1 MWRGTVWGPHCPLRG
16 GPRSPECLLPHYQA
30 RALQSSTLGSEEE
43 LVDGLTYSIFLD
55 LGQREP
61 EPSVHGT
68 EVPKHR
74 TPWTRVRRKWRK
86 RTARV
91 EPAPN
96 TSQSAPELTLLPE
109 DADQLTTGQRLPRP
123 SPSPRMGRARRLAW
137 EPEHAPRVH
146 HDSQPS
152 STLEDQVHHHLVQ
165 EMYLGPTVAELQAL
179 RRRRPRWHAWYLL
192 CHHYLQPVQELPETP
207 VLELQPA
214 SRASVC
220 AEPGDVPAVAS
231 VPVLAASTW
240 DIPGV
245 VSGPELQPH
254 DPLSPG
260 PRAPAGTALGQ
271 GEPDVGLEP
280 TRPCTASTQDMWR
293 KEEPPILVFA
303 PRLVAKQLT
312 LMCAELFM
320 KVRYSE
326 CQAYLWHQPQTG
338 TIEHIAPTIHKV
350 MKQIE
355 ATVRLVTT
363 SCLGTPSMTAQDRA
377 RVVEFWIRV
386 AEECWYLRNHAALH
400 AIVSALQCPA
410 IRHLDSTWSHV
421 SWESSWIYKKLKNTD
436 KGVNRKQLLE
446 EARAIVKQQL
456 WAVRAS
462 QDVKKQGMVPFLG
475 VFLDDLLAD
484 QLPEHDEEVTNILY
498 QIMMHKRVAR
508 LYDLEPDER
517 FQSFFQTVE
526 LLDEEQSYRLSCQVE
541 PPGQGPGRKGALQLF
556 RSHV

>member
-1 MWRGTVWGPHCPLRG
+1 
-16 GPRSPECLLPHYQA
+16 
-30 RALQSSTLGSEEE
+30 
-43 LVDGLTYSIFLD
+43 
-55 LGQREP
+55 
-61 EPSVHGT
+61 
-68 EVPKHR
+68 
-74 TPWTRVRRKWRK
+74 
-86 RTARV
+86 
-91 EPAPN
+91 
-96 TSQSAPELTLLPE
+96 
-109 DADQLTTGQRLPRP
+109 
-123 SPSPRMGRARRLAW
+123 
-137 EPEHAPRVH
+137 
-146 HDSQPS
+146 
-152 STLEDQVHHHLVQ
+152 
-165 EMYLGPTVAELQAL
+165 
-179 RRRRPRWHAWYLL
+179 
-192 CHHYLQPVQELPETP
+192 
-207 VLELQPA
+207 
-214 SRASVC
+214 
-220 AEPGDVPAVAS
+220 
-231 VPVLAASTW
+231 
-240 DIPGV
+240 
-245 VSGPELQPH
+245 
-254 DPLSPG
+254 
-260 PRAPAGTALGQ
+260 
-271 GEPDVGLEP
+271 
-280 TRPCTASTQDMWR
+280 MWR

-446 EARAIVKQQL
+446 
-456 WAVRAS
+456 
-462 QDVKKQGMVPFLG
+462 GMVPFLG

-541 PPGQGPGRKGALQLF
+541 PPGQGPGRKGLLQFF